1 MFFAASLPYYWLTC
15 RRAAWGWLLL
25 LAVGSLRG
33 QAQAVRPEH
42 RASLARVQAL
52 LGPPPAGEAASW
64 AAPLPTK
71 VIKLRADAANT
82 NGFRAER
89 RRLLARRRQWIA
101 EPMAFVVWARLAVD
115 AASEQLPDTAVAYL
129 RRALAANQQVGGYL
143 LDAAGL
149 NRRLSNYYW
158 TQQAHD
164 SALACHRREIRALLA
179 SGLPASSPRLVA
191 SATDDSVCVG
201 IALAGAYANAGLALR
216 RRGDYAGAV
225 RAYGQGRRYYQQL
238 QYRAGLVWLEELLG
252 EAYEEQ
258 GNDEQA
264 AHYYAAARR
273 TAHAMQAT
281 EPTMA
286 AVNLAEVLEYSYAL
300 LLRQQRAPQLLQ
312 LLAKGIATAQGAWQR
327 DTAYWRLAGI
337 EAGLHLRAA
346 EVRLRTG
353 QPGAADNLRRAAEG
367 LAVIARRAPTP
378 PLRRH
383 FHYYEARATELVLR
397 HWLARATAQPPHPA
411 DISRALTYAD
421 SLDSPAARNALYLKL
436 ADYLVQAGEPGPAAA
451 LLPAVEASYRA
462 ARNRLKLR
470 EVYQHEAG
478 AFAAL
483 GRWQLAYRAKNQL
496 GQLTDSLRG
505 AQQYAALADVEAR
518 YRTQAKEAQITQLWE
533 RSGQE
538 QRQKW
543 LAWAGI
549 GLLALLLGGA
559 AWVLRRTRRLNRHL
573 EEQRAQLATQAEQL
587 TELDRAKSVFFA
599 NVSHELRTPLT
610 LVVGPIEHLLRQG
623 PAAWEP
629 AVLQERLALALR
641 NGQRLQG
648 LVNGLLDFSK
658 LDAGKLVVQPMAV
671 QAAEFFRHLFGLFA
685 DLARERGIALQST
698 VKLPEHTTLLFDA
711 DKAEQVVTNLLA
723 NALKFTP
730 PGGQVTVTV
739 APNPV
744 VDNGY
749 QVTVADTGPGIPP
762 HEQARVFERFY
773 QGPAHQGQGGTGIG
787 LALSRELAGLL
798 GGQLTLRSRVGAGST
813 FCFTF
818 QAARAT
824 ESVLPLPAATT
835 TSSKASAEWPTP
847 DAAATT
853 APAGPRAHVLVV
865 EDHADLRAYLRQIL
879 QPHYEVREAENG
891 RVALEVLA
899 REPIDLIS
907 SDAMMP
913 ELGGIELLKHVK
925 AHPEWRQLPFLML
938 TARASAEHRLS
949 ALELG
954 VDDYLPKPFLAH
966 ELLVRVGNL
975 LANYHER
982 LRWRTA
988 PDATAIPSLEA
999 APVADSGQLTAT
1011 AWEVAIAPEPATE
1024 EAHVTAL
1031 VRTLHYLIPAI
1042 LTNPGYTPQLLA
1054 EALHLSERTA
1064 YRRLKELTGLTPANW
1079 LREVRLERA
1088 RQLLEA
1094 QAFPTVAEVAYE
1106 VGFLNPSHFTQLYSK
1121 RFGKKPSEY

>member
-1 MFFAASLPYYWLTC
+1 MFFAASFHCHWLTG

-25 LAVGSLRG
+25 LVAGSLRG

-82 NGFRAER
+82 SGFRAER
-89 RRLLARRRQWIA
+89 QRLLAQRRQWVA
-101 EPMAFVVWARLAVD
+101 EPMAFVVWERLAVD

-129 RRALAANQQVGGYL
+129 RRALAANRQGPGYL
-143 LDAAGL
+143 LDAAVL

-158 TQQAHD
+158 SQQAHD
-164 SALACHRREIRALLA
+164 SALACHRREIRALLGA
-179 SGLPASSPRLVA
+179 GLSTSSPRLVP
-191 SATDDSVCVG
+191 SATGDSMCVG

-238 QYRAGLVWLEELLG
+238 RYRAGLVWLEELLG

-258 GNDEQA
+258 GNDGQA
-264 AHYYAAARR
+264 SHYYAAARR

-286 AVNLAEVLEYSYAL
+286 AVNLAEVLEYSHAL

-312 LLAKGIATAQGAWQR
+312 LLAEGIATARKAWRR

-383 FHYYEARATELVLR
+383 FRYYEARATELVLR
-397 HWLARATAQPPHPA
+397 HWLAHTTAQPPQPA
-411 DISRALTYAD
+411 WIRWALTYTD
-421 SLDSPAARNALYLKL
+421 SLDSPAVRNALRLKL

-470 EVYQHEAG
+470 EVYQQEAA

-483 GRWQLAYRAKNQL
+483 GRWQQAYRAKTQL
-496 GQLTDSLRG
+496 GQLTDSLRA

-518 YRTQAKEAQITQLWE
+518 YRTQAKEAQIAQLRE

-543 LAWAGI
+543 LAWAGL
-549 GLLALLLGGA
+549 GLLAGLLGGA

-587 TELDRAKSVFFA
+587 TELDRTKSVFFA

-623 PAAWEP
+623 PASWQP
-629 AVLQERLALALR
+629 TVVQERLTLALR
-641 NGQRLQG
+641 NGQRLQS

-658 LDAGKLVVQPMAV
+658 LDAGKLVVQPLAV

-698 VKLPEHTTLLFDA
+698 VKVPEHTTLLFDA
-711 DKAEQVVTNLLA
+711 GKAEQVITNLLA

-730 PGGQVTVTV
+730 SGGQVLVTV
-739 APNPV
+739 APNPA
-744 VDNGY
+744 VDDSY
-749 QVTVADTGPGIPP
+749 QVTVADTGPGIPH
-762 HEQARVFERFY
+762 HEQTRVFERFY
-773 QGPAHQGQGGTGIG
+773 QSPAHQGQGGTGIG

-798 GGQLTLRSRVGAGST
+798 GGQLTLRSRDGAGST

-818 QAARAT
+818 QAPRAT
-824 ESVLPLPAATT
+824 DSALPLPAPTT
-835 TSSKASAEWPTP
+835 ASSQAPIAWPAPAAET
-847 DAAATT
+847 A
-853 APAGPRAHVLVV
+853 APAGPRPRVLVV

-879 QPHYEVREAENG
+879 LPHYEVREAENG
-891 RVALEVLA
+891 RVALEILA
-899 REPIDLIS
+899 REPVDLIS

-913 ELGGIELLKHVK
+913 ELGGIELLGHVK
-925 AHPEWRQLPFLML
+925 AHPEWRHLPFLML

-982 LRWRTA
+982 RRWRAA
-988 PDATAIPSLEA
+988 PDAAPIASLEA
-999 APVADSGQLTAT
+999 ELVADNRPLTAT
-1011 AWEVAIAPEPATE
+1011 ARAVAEATEPATD
-1024 EAHVTAL
+1024 EAHTLAL
-1031 VRTLHYLIPAI
+1031 VRTLYDQIPAI
-1042 LTNPGYTPQLLA
+1042 LANPEYTPQLLA
-1054 EALHLSERTA
+1054 AALHLSERTA

-1079 LREVRLERA
+1079 LREVRLDRA

-1094 QAFPTVAEVAYE
+1094 QTFPTIAEVAYE

-1121 RFGKKPSEY
+1121 RFGRKPSDY